1 MRTKLILWGK
11 TEKEEK
17 VLVAIE
23 LLENE
28 NKVNTHLINEEDASE
43 EFYNL
48 LLSEWRF
55 DKEVKFPEDM
65 KTISK
70 PLSASE
76 DFLPEGLTVEKPDLV
91 SRAKTEWHFIVLSK
105 KLYDL
110 YDEELKDLKEKVTQL
125 NKFSSEYWE
134 KLKGFWS
141 KVQNNLRDKS
151 LFKNHADDLKKRTD
165 DLFHTL
171 KQYRKEEESKLR
183 ESSQKHYAEF
193 GEKLDKIEEKIEKG
207 LGLQPIF
214 EELKS
219 LQNKFFKTKLAGE
232 HRRKL
237 LNRIDK
243 AFKQV
248 KTKRFG
254 DSAGERSPLSR
265 LQRRYDGLLGA
276 IEKMEKSIQR
286 DKKDM
291 DWQNN
296 LSRESGGQ
304 LEVQL
309 REARVM
315 MIKER
320 ISSKTERLDDM
331 LKTKAMLEKRM
342 ETEKKKEEQ
351 RKLLEQAK
359 KEAKEKIKEQV
370 QESNKI
376 LEENKEE
383 LEKAAEKMKK
393 SKSDKK
399 DESAEKKPEG
409 IIEKV
414 SDKIEEI
421 ADKVEDK
428 VEGIVEKAKDV
439 AEIVV
444 ENAKETVEEIK
455 EKLKEEEE

>member
-1 MRTKLILWGK
+1 ML
-11 TEKEEK
+11 
-17 VLVAIE
+17 
-23 LLENE
+23 N
-28 NKVNTHLINEEDASE
+28 
-43 EFYNL
+43 
-48 LLSEWRF
+48 EWRF
-55 DKEVKFPEDM
+55 GKEVEFPENI
-65 KTISK
+65 KTLSK

-76 DFLPEGLTVEKPDLV
+76 DFLPEGLKVEKPDLI

-105 KLYDL
+105 KLYDF
-110 YDEELKDLKEKVTQL
+110 YDEELKDLKEKITEL
-125 NKFSSEYWE
+125 NEFSSEYWE
-134 KLKGFWS
+134 KLKGFWG

-151 LFKNHADDLKKRTD
+151 LFRNHADNLKKRTD
-165 DLFHTL
+165 DLFETL
-171 KQYRKEEESKLR
+171 KQYRKDEEAKLR
-183 ESSQKHYAEF
+183 ESSQKYYVEF

-214 EELKS
+214 EELKN
-219 LQNKFFKTKLAGE
+219 LQSKFFKTKFSRE

-254 DSAGERSPLSR
+254 DSANERSPMSR

-276 IEKMEKSIQR
+276 IEKMQKSIDR

-296 LSRESGGQ
+296 LSQESGGQ

-320 ISSKTERLDDM
+320 INSKSERLDDM
-331 LKTKAMLEKRM
+331 LKTKAMLEKKM
-342 ETEKKKEEQ
+342 EAEKKREEQ
-351 RKLLEQAK
+351 RKLMEQAK

-370 QESNKI
+370 QESNKL

-383 LEKAAEKMKK
+383 LEKAAEKMQK
-393 SKSDKK
+393 SKPAKNTAITDNNKKEETDKK
-399 DESAEKKPEG
+399 EEPVQKEEIAQKEEVAKPEETVVKEEVVVEVDKEVEEKSEG
-409 IIEKV
+409 IISKI
-414 SDKIEEI
+414 SDKVEEI

-428 VEGIVEKAKDV
+428 VEDIVEKTKDV

-444 ENAKETVEEIK
+444 DNVKETVEEIK